1 MDAFLQRAVDSF
13 QNIPKMSRNIS
24 AVRAKSIQAYLIFT
38 FMRYKQIA
46 HSNMSFKK
54 IQINIHVMYFIKA
67 F

>member
-13 QNIPKMSRNIS
+13 QKNPKMSRNVS
-24 AVRAKSIQAYLIFT
+24 EVKAKSIQLYLIFV

-46 HSNMSFKK
+46 HFNMSLMR
-54 IQINIHVMYFIKA
+54 IQINGRVMHFIKA